1 MVMATT
7 SLADAKARLSEIIK
21 SAEATHE
28 RTVITKNGKPV
39 AAIMSIEDLEA
50 LEETLE
56 ILSDPTLMAELRL
69 AHAEPTEAW
78 TKTDLMTLI
87 RSRDSR
93 AE

>member
-1 MVMATT
+1 
-7 SLADAKARLSEIIK
+7 
-21 SAEATHE
+21 
-28 RTVITKNGKPV
+28 
-39 AAIMSIEDLEA
+39 MSIEDLEA

-69 AHAEPTEAW
+69 AHTEPAEAS
-78 TKTDLMTLI
+78 TKTDLMKLI